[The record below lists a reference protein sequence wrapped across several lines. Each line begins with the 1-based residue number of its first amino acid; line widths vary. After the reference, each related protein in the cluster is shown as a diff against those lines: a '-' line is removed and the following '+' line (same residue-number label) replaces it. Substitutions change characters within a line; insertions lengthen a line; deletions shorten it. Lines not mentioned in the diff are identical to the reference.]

1 MNLTKTQIEKRRY
14 DNQQRN
20 ITEDYF
26 KDLIEAGIID
36 PVKVTRTALQN
47 AASAAAILLTTEV
60 AIVDLGKEEKSEP
73 HPGMGM
79 GY

>member
-26 KDLIEAGIID
+26 KDLIES
-36 PVKVTRTALQN
+36 V
-47 AASAAAILLTTEV
+47 
-60 AIVDLGKEEKSEP
+60 EE
-73 HPGMGM
+73 
-79 GY
+79 